1 MTCDR
6 PAGRSDVSD
15 TSSRH
20 ERRTVVLELESF
32 AWDALTEES
41 AELDV
46 SIDEL
51 VTFSVLYYL
60 ADRDSQRISRR
71 LPGQLHPQAGG

>member
-1 MTCDR
+1 MTSDR
-6 PAGRSDVSD
+6 PAGRSDVAD
-15 TSSRH
+15 TGSRH

-71 LPGQLHPQAGG
+71 LPGELHPRAGG